1 MWNRMLVCIPAM
13 ALLTVATAHAG
24 TGDDLRATLMQL
36 HADQPI
42 AATLQVRS
50 KASSGDKDKP
60 KVTHVQ
66 AHFSLHAKDGALQ
79 VSYPAELLQRVDEE
93 SAAQAKDPD
102 APAPLQS
109 LLGTMDPLRIRSL
122 VNVAPSLLRRLEG
135 ATLESRSDAT
145 YGGKPVQLLTFK
157 VPPRVPSK
165 NRDDID
171 HYDGQLKIWTGA
183 DGVPVAM
190 SAARHYK
197 GSKFFIHFSFGS
209 SVTMSLRKVGHRLV
223 AEKARFQSS
232 GSGMGNSQHTDIHV
246 ELAVASDSQSP

>member
-1 MWNRMLVCIPAM
+1 MWNRKLVCVPAM
-13 ALLTVATAHAG
+13 ALLAVATAHAG
-24 TGDDLRATLMQL
+24 TVDDLRATLAQL

-42 AATLQVRS
+42 GATLDVRS
-50 KASSGDKDKP
+50 EASSGDKDKP
-60 KVTHVQ
+60 KVTNVQ
-66 AHFSLHAKDGALQ
+66 VHFSMHAEDGALQ
-79 VSYPAELLQRVDEE
+79 VSYPARLLQRVDKE
-93 SAAQAKDPD
+93 SAAHAKNPD
-102 APAPLQS
+102 ASSPVQS
-109 LLGTMDPLRIRSL
+109 LLGTMDPLMIRSL

-135 ATLESRSDAT
+135 ATLESRSAAT
-145 YGGKPVQLLTFK
+145 YGGKPVHLLTFK
-157 VPPRVPSK
+157 VPPRVPSE

-171 HYDGQLKIWTGA
+171 HYDGQLRIWVGA

-232 GSGMGNSQHTDIHV
+232 GSGMGNRQHTDIHV
-246 ELAVASDSQSP
+246 ALTVETPDKT